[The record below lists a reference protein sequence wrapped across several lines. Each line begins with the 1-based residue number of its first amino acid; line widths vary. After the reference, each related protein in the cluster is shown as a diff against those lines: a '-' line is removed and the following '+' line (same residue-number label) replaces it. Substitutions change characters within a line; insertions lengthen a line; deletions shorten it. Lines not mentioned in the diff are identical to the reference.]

1 MAELD
6 GANNASEIQK
16 ALHPL
21 RVRVNMP
28 DVDFDREYNTD
39 ADYPFHNLDKYIQAM
54 RRERRVEKAL
64 ENCRLTDYLKTIIL
78 SFFFIASV
86 ILNTMRI

>member
-1 MAELD
+1 LAELD

-54 RRERRVEKAL
+54 RV
-64 ENCRLTDYLKTIIL
+64 TILFSATTIL
-78 SFFFIASV
+78 SAVFQPIK
-86 ILNTMRI
+86 

>member
-1 MAELD
+1 MMLNYAEALAELD

-21 RVRVNMP
+21 HVRVNMP

-64 ENCRLTDYLKTIIL
+64 ENCRLTDL
-78 SFFFIASV
+78 S
-86 ILNTMRI
+86 